1 MREAKVTK
9 YGTID
14 GDGFEETS
22 INKLLKYMKKRI
34 NRFDAI
40 IRDNMNF
47 NEFYCGGVYK
57 EDGGYELT
65 DKLKRRDPSDF
76 LDLTHYKMSGKYDG
90 YHLKLKPGSQPYL
103 ESQLDKLA
111 AITASHE
118 DLKKKYYKWEESEV
132 STTQEKNAALK
143 YLKLVNNVA
152 KKELYLEILKL
163 LSIITTLPIG
173 IFLFAIATPLDS
185 AFFWLFSSAVLAFG
199 IMSPILALGRAFAEG
214 EFMISNK
221 IINYIKF
228 TNLTGKKIR
237 QLERKI
243 GKSKN
248 MIQTKAKIVSTKEDD
263 YIPAV
268 DKVSLYGDGIIADM
282 HKIKEAAKGLD
293 EDDKTRIFLQ
303 LSAILDEYM
312 EECKKLNEKS
322 SVGAKDNASKEE
334 ILKQMFENNATSREQ
349 ILQKMVNK
357 LLPIEN
363 EVGRLLEKKNN
374 VPDSVKFRAELDKE
388 LSSLPG
394 GKGQV
399 QVAGS
404 GKATRR

>member
-14 GDGFEETS
+14 GDDFEETS
-22 INKLLKYMKKRI
+22 INKLLKYMKKRV

-40 IRDNMNF
+40 IHDNMNF

-57 EDGGYELT
+57 EAGGYELT
-65 DKLKRRDPSDF
+65 DKLKRRDPSD
-76 LDLTHYKMSGKYDG
+76 LMSLTHYKTSGKYDG

-132 STTQEKNAALK
+132 STPQEKNAALK

-152 KKELYLEILKL
+152 KKGLCLEILKVL
-163 LSIITTLPIG
+163 GIITTLPIG
-173 IFLFAIATPLDS
+173 VFLFAITSPLDS
-185 AFFWLFSSAVLAFG
+185 AFFILFSATVA
-199 IMSPILALGRAFAEG
+199 ALGLTSSIFVLVRAFAEG
-214 EFMISNK
+214 EFMISK
-221 IINYIKF
+221 RIRNYIKF

-237 QLERKI
+237 QLERKV
-243 GKSKN
+243 GKSRN
-248 MIQTKAKIVSTKEDD
+248 MMQTKAKIVSTKEDD

-268 DKVSLYGDGIIADM
+268 DKVSLYGDGVIADM

-303 LSAILDEYM
+303 LSDILDEYTN
-312 EECKKLNEKS
+312 ECKKLNEKI

-388 LSSLPG
+388 LSSLPS